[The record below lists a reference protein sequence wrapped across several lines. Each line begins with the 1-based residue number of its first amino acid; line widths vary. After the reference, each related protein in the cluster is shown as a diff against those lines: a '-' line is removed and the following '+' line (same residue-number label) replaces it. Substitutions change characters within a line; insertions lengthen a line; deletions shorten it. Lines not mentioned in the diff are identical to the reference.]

1 MINQIGESCDVYGMA
16 GMAAFGGA
24 AIFIISERRRK
35 YEKTHNTQTGID
47 PSQLRASST
56 STGSG
61 GYKTNRGEAELID
74 SDYAKTRS
82 VYEQGQ
88 IEQKTETVQP
98 EPEQESTQD
107 DEREKLK
114 EELRKTL
121 EELKKELKKQK

>member
-1 MINQIGESCDVYGMA
+1 MA
-16 GMAAFGGA
+16 GLAALGGGA
-24 AIFIISERRRK
+24 ILIISERRRK
-35 YEKTHNTQTGID
+35 FEKTHNTQTGID
-47 PSQLRASST
+47 PSQLRATST

-61 GYKTNRGEAELID
+61 GYKTNRGEAELIN

-88 IEQKTETVQP
+88 IEKKVETVQP
-98 EPEQESTQD
+98 EPEPEPEPTQESTQD
-107 DEREKLK
+107 DEKEKLK